1 MAIDGGDS
9 LLAKKQKVEAMI
21 NPLTLQPYSE
31 RYYQLLGKRKKMPAW
46 EARKEFLKLIKR
58 NQIVVLAGETGSGK
72 IALLVQFLLEAG
84 YHMGGCQNRGFA
96 CTQPRRVAAM
106 SVARHV
112 ADELD
117 VQLATHVG
125 YLIRFEDRT
134 SEETIVKFLTDGM
147 LLREVMTDPLL
158 NKYSVIILDLAH
170 ERTLAMDVLF
180 GLVRDVTERRLELKL
195 VVMCATMDVQQMQS
209 YFYDAGLLVIPES
222 EREPERDPFE
232 GSSRIVVQNGQ
243 QPRVRCSHRLH
254 NGLQG
259 AIVLYRGFLRSYKGL
274 RALHRPILVGFC
286 RFGLARA

>member
-1 MAIDGGDS
+1 
-9 LLAKKQKVEAMI
+9 
-21 NPLTLQPYSE
+21 
-31 RYYQLLGKRKKMPAW
+31 MPVW

-84 YHMGGCQNRGFA
+84 YHMGGCQKRGFA

-147 LLREVMTDPLL
+147 LLCEVMTDFLF
-158 NKYSVIILDLAH
+158 NKYSVIILDQAY

-180 GLVRDVTERRLELKL
+180 DLVRDVMGRRLELKL
-195 VVMCATMDVQQMQS
+195 FVMCATMDAQQMQR
-209 YFYDAGLLVIPES
+209 YFYGAPFLNIPEP
-222 EREPERDPFE
+222 EQEPERDPLE
-232 GSSRIVVQNGQ
+232 
-243 QPRVRCSHRLH
+243 
-254 NGLQG
+254 
-259 AIVLYRGFLRSYKGL
+259 A
-274 RALHRPILVGFC
+274 
-286 RFGLARA
+286 

>member
-1 MAIDGGDS
+1 
-9 LLAKKQKVEAMI
+9 
-21 NPLTLQPYSE
+21 
-31 RYYQLLGKRKKMPAW
+31 MPAW

-72 IALLVQFLLEAG
+72 IAQLVQFLLEAG
-84 YHMGGCQNRGFA
+84 YYMGGRQNREIA

-180 GLVRDVTERRLELKL
+180 GLVRDVMERRLELKL
-195 VVMCATMDVQQMQS
+195 VVMCATMDAQQMQS
-209 YFYDAGLLVIPES
+209 YFYDAPLLVIPES
-222 EREPERDPFE
+222 ERESERGPLE
-232 GSSRIVVQNGQ
+232 GSSRTVVQNGEE
-243 QPRVRCSHRLH
+243 S
-254 NGLQG
+254 
-259 AIVLYRGFLRSYKGL
+259 
-274 RALHRPILVGFC
+274 
-286 RFGLARA
+286 RF

>member
-1 MAIDGGDS
+1 
-9 LLAKKQKVEAMI
+9 
-21 NPLTLQPYSE
+21 
-31 RYYQLLGKRKKMPAW
+31 MPVW
-46 EARKEFLKLIKR
+46 EARKEFLKLMKR
-58 NQIVVLAGETGSGK
+58 NQAVVLAGETSSEK
-72 IALLVQFLLEAG
+72 ITQLSHFLLTAG
-84 YHMGGCQNRGFA
+84 YHMAGRPYRGIA
-96 CTQPRRVAAM
+96 CMQSRRVAAM

-112 ADELD
+112 AGELD

-222 EREPERDPFE
+222 EREPERDPLE

-243 QPRVRCSHRLH
+243 EPR
-254 NGLQG
+254 
-259 AIVLYRGFLRSYKGL
+259 F
-274 RALHRPILVGFC
+274 
-286 RFGLARA
+286 